1 MSESHPP
8 PPKALI
14 QLFWG
19 VVRAPGFLK
28 TPGDSEAQPGLRT
41 STPLT
46 AATNVLGINEV
57 NEFLSAVS
65 TLSSTGGEESWN
77 KRSKIFLT
85 NNPTKLEKEKQ
96 DQCAE
101 KSSRNMEVSY
111 DGYSVRILRK

>member
-41 STPLT
+41 SAPLT

-65 TLSSTGGEESWN
+65 TLSSTGGEKNHGISEARFFSLIIPQSWI
-77 KRSKIFLT
+77 KRSKI
-85 NNPTKLEKEKQ
+85 
-96 DQCAE
+96 
-101 KSSRNMEVSY
+101 
-111 DGYSVRILRK
+111 SVQKRALGIWK